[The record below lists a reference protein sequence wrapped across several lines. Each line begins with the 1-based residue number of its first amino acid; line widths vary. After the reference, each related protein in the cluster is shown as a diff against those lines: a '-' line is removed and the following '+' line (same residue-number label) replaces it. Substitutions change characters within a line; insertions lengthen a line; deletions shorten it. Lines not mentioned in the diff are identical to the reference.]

1 MLTYQVVHVGQ
12 RSSTRASEFAFTA
25 RGGLLPA
32 GTSFGHSTE
41 THDDVAV
48 SMTWPKIYRTGSV
61 ATALPVAA
69 LPLTRPH
76 SIDQPPCFSLAL
88 GFETMHCSSST
99 IAHHTPPLPSP
110 RLHSSVVWL
119 MRVIGCAQVW
129 PTLGTMTPG
138 LIWAS
143 NVLYH
148 RFYALSRE

>member
-1 MLTYQVVHVGQ
+1 MWGNVHRRVRVSLPSLRGVVCCP
-12 RSSTRASEFAFTA
+12 RAS
-25 RGGLLPA
+25 
-32 GTSFGHSTE
+32 FGQSTE

-69 LPLTRPH
+69 LPLTRSH
-76 SIDQPPCFSLAL
+76 SINQPPCFSLAL

-129 PTLGTMTPG
+129 PTLGTITSG
-138 LIWAS
+138 LIRAS

-148 RFYALSRE
+148 RFYSVQVGALSRE